1 MRQGGVDLYHVYD
14 DNGWHYNYPPLFA
27 ILLAPL
33 ADPPTQ
39 DLSVV
44 AGNVI
49 GLAGGPLPSGPLLAA
64 VSLSGSRAPLRPDI
78 PPVVPYVPWNI
89 SVAIFYLLNLALLAW
104 SLHHLAR
111 ALEDAGGTRFGWRQ
125 GWGNRRWFML
135 RMLPLSVCLIPI
147 AHTLMRSQA
156 NLFLLALFC
165 GMMAALVRGQRF
177 RAGLC
182 VAGAICLKIFPAY
195 LLIVPLLRR
204 DLRCLTGCAVG
215 LFLGLVA
222 IPVAALGP
230 RQAAACYADLAE
242 VLVGPALGLGND
254 QSRALELIDVPAS
267 DSQSFQALIH
277 NTMYLD
283 PYKRPR
289 KVIPL
294 ARELHWLIGGS
305 LTLLTLLAGWKHRHS
320 RGPVQPIFVGA
331 LLLIMLLLSPVCHT
345 HYFALAVPLL
355 MGLLALSW
363 DRQAARGSAMAR
375 TCVSG
380 GLLVLIAVLNIGF
393 VPPLLPG
400 MQVLR
405 DACWMTYGILVL
417 WGTACL
423 TLWRLPV
430 TDLAAGHG
438 RTGLAVAA

>member
-1 MRQGGVDLYHVYD
+1 M
-14 DNGWHYNYPPLFA
+14 
-27 ILLAPL
+27 
-33 ADPPTQ
+33 
-39 DLSVV
+39 
-44 AGNVI
+44 
-49 GLAGGPLPSGPLLAA
+49 
-64 VSLSGSRAPLRPDI
+64 
-78 PPVVPYVPWNI
+78 VPYVPWKV
-89 SVAIFYLLNLALLAW
+89 SVAIFYVLNLALLAL
-104 SLHHLAR
+104 SLNHLAR

-135 RMLPLSVCLIPI
+135 RILPLSVCLVPI

-165 GMMAALVRGQRF
+165 GMMAALVRGRRF
-177 RAGLC
+177 QAGLC

-230 RQAAACYADLAE
+230 RQAVASYADLAE

-277 NTMYLD
+277 NTMFLD

-294 ARELHWLIGGS
+294 ARELHWLIGGAI
-305 LTLLTLLAGWKHRHS
+305 TLLTLLAGWKHRHS

-331 LLLIMLLLSPVCHT
+331 LVLIMLLLSPVCHT
-345 HYFALAVPLL
+345 HYFALAVAAAD
-355 MGLLALSW
+355 GLAGPVLGPPGSAGIGHGPHA
-363 DRQAARGSAMAR
+363 RQRRPAGLDSRAQYRFYPAAAARDAAAARRLLDDLRHPGPLGNRVPDPLASACHGSGSWPR
-375 TCVSG
+375 
-380 GLLVLIAVLNIGF
+380 
-393 VPPLLPG
+393 PHRPG
-400 MQVLR
+400 RRGMK
-405 DACWMTYGILVL
+405 IN
-417 WGTACL
+417 
-423 TLWRLPV
+423 RLANP
-430 TDLAAGHG
+430 G
-438 RTGLAVAA
+438 RCFCR